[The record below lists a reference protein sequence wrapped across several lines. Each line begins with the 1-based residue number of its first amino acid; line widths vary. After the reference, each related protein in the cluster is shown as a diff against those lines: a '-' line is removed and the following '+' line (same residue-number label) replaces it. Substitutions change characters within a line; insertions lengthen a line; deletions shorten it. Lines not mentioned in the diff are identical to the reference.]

1 MVDLPGSV
9 RREISLHP
17 QDAAEVLVDF
27 SRALA
32 LTATCEKLP
41 HLRFHDAS
49 EHQLIRTAATVG
61 AGLAVYISS
70 NGPHLPWL
78 LQHYGC
84 PPQ

>member
-1 MVDLPGSV
+1 MVASLARSEGNP
-9 RREISLHP
+9 LHP

-27 SRALA
+27 PRALA
-32 LTATCEKLP
+32 LTTTCEELS